1 MLGDNMKTDLST
13 DSYLSVTSAH
23 IQTKSDMNGF
33 GPARRRNFILHYVI
47 EGNGYYE
54 VENSVY
60 YITKGQS
67 FIIYP
72 GETVTYY
79 PEPENPWIYA
89 WVNFIGVEAGQLL
102 SFIGFSKNNRVAPYI
117 DKEIILPIFQNLKN
131 PLDMSNQALKTKNS
145 GYLQVLLS
153 IYMERFPG
161 KSGGISEKLLS
172 ITDYISSNFDDTE
185 LSVDELSKKFWIS
198 RSQLYREFSKGFGMS
213 PNRYI
218 NQFRILKAIQ
228 IFKQGERNIAVV
240 SRSVGY
246 IDQFYFSRVF
256 KKITGKS
263 PKDFRNSV
271 S

>member
-89 WVNFIGVEAGQLL
+89 WVNFVGVEAGQLL
-102 SFIGFSKNNRVAPYI
+102 SYIGFSKNNRVAPYI
-117 DKEIILPIFQNLKN
+117 DKEIILPIFENLKN
-131 PLDMSNQALKTKNS
+131 PSDRSNQAFNTKNT

-161 KSGGISEKLLS
+161 KTECISEKLLS
-172 ITDYISSNFDDTE
+172 ITDYISSNYADTK
-185 LSVDELSKKFWIS
+185 LAVDELSKKFWIS
-198 RSQLYREFSKGFGMS
+198 RSQLYREFIKGFGMPPS
-213 PNRYI
+213 RYI

-228 IFKQGERNIAVV
+228 MFKQGERNIEVI

-246 IDQFYFSRVF
+246 SDRFYFWRVF

-271 S
+271 D